1 MNQNFS
7 NNEFNF
13 SGILCSTFGHKFI
26 ITNNITN
33 HIKEYQCKNCNKEF
47 TNVFS
52 GGLEILNFKNR
63 KANTCLSAF
72 FKKKQLQ
79 QAS

>member
-1 MNQNFS
+1 MKQNFS
-7 NNEFNF
+7 NHEFNF
-13 SGILCSTFGHKFI
+13 LGILCSTFGHKFI

-33 HIKEYQCKNCNKEF
+33 HIKEYQCKTCNKEF

-52 GGLEILNFKNR
+52 GGFEVLNFKNR
-63 KANTCLSAF
+63 KINACLSAF

-79 QAS
+79 KAS

>member
-1 MNQNFS
+1 MS
-7 NNEFNF
+7 
-13 SGILCSTFGHKFI
+13 LTFQAYYAQHVGHKFI

-72 FKKKQLQ
+72 FKKKQLE

>member
-1 MNQNFS
+1 MS
-7 NNEFNF
+7 
-13 SGILCSTFGHKFI
+13 LTFQAYYAQHLDTKFI

-72 FKKKQLQ
+72 FKKKQLE

>member
-1 MNQNFS
+1 MELDFPNQQ
-7 NNEFNF
+7 FNL
-13 SGILCSTFGHKFI
+13 SSILCSTFGHKFI
-26 ITNNITN
+26 ITKNITN
-33 HIKEYQCKNCNKEF
+33 HIKEYKCKTCNKEV

-52 GGLEILNFKNR
+52 GELEILNFKNR
-63 KANTCLSAF
+63 KVNACLSDF

>member
-1 MNQNFS
+1 MKQNFS
-7 NNEFNF
+7 NHEFNF

-33 HIKEYQCKNCNKEF
+33 HIREYQCKTCNKEF

-52 GGLEILNFKNR
+52 GGFEVLNFKNR
-63 KANTCLSAF
+63 KVNACLSAF

-79 QAS
+79 KAS